1 MLLQNQISTEWLM
14 NIILGLFLLILLVD
28 WLMFVI
34 LLFLGILLGY
44 LCFIISGQ
52 ELILPKSLEDISLAS
67 YMYFYAV
74 VIGVVFSRSHERT
87 HQEKLHTMKMLAG
100 SIAHELRTP
109 LSAMMMDAGFLSKFF
124 PYYQDAYTQAKE
136 AQLPIHKIE
145 PDEEKGMMAV
155 PQNLQTVSRNA
166 HTMITMLLTN
176 LSEGAA
182 NQKTEICSMKEC
194 VAEALN
200 TYPFSAHERTRLRW
214 DEDAADFD
222 FIGHKEFTKHVLF
235 NLLKNALYA
244 IASVGKGEIFIAIEP
259 ATNSKGKNRL
269 IFKDTGSGI
278 PPEYVRHIFDRF
290 YTKKEHGAGIGLA
303 FCQSVIQGFGGEITC
318 TSNLGEHTTFT
329 ISLPVLVEE
338 RMAGGGANLS

>member
-1 MLLQNQISTEWLM
+1 
-14 NIILGLFLLILLVD
+14 
-28 WLMFVI
+28 
-34 LLFLGILLGY
+34 
-44 LCFIISGQ
+44 
-52 ELILPKSLEDISLAS
+52 
-67 YMYFYAV
+67 
-74 VIGVVFSRSHERT
+74 
-87 HQEKLHTMKMLAG
+87 MLAG

-124 PYYQDAYTQAKE
+124 PFYQDAYIQAKE

-145 PDEEKGMMAV
+145 LNEEKGMMAI

-176 LSEGAA
+176 LYEGAA
-182 NQKTEICSMKEC
+182 NQQTEICSMKAC
-194 VAEALN
+194 VTEALK
-200 TYPFSAHERTRLRW
+200 TYPFSAHERGRLHW
-214 DEDAADFD
+214 EEDTADFS
-222 FIGHKEFTKHVLF
+222 FLGHKEFTKHVLF

-244 IASVGKGEIFIAIEP
+244 IASIGKGEIFITIEP

-278 PPEYVRHIFDRF
+278 PSETLGHIFDRF

-318 TSNLGEHTTFT
+318 TSNLGEYTTFI
-329 ISLPVLVEE
+329 ISLPVLVKE
-338 RMAGGGANLS
+338 RMGSEE